1 MYKPFIL
8 KGFKSNLLFKFNG
21 LCFINYLYKDE
32 KSNTSYVTDDK
43 KGKKSILEY
52 KLINTKNNLSLVKIN
67 LLTGRHHQ
75 IRVQFSS
82 RGHSLSG
89 DGKYGTRGRGKG
101 LALWA
106 YSLTFEHPT
115 KKEEMVFEK
124 YPEITGSWKI
134 LEDKE

>member
-1 MYKPFIL
+1 M
-8 KGFKSNLLFKFNG
+8 
-21 LCFINYLYKDE
+21 
-32 KSNTSYVTDDK
+32 
-43 KGKKSILEY
+43 
-52 KLINTKNNLSLVKIN
+52 
-67 LLTGRHHQ
+67 
-75 IRVQFSS
+75 
-82 RGHSLSG
+82 SG

-134 LEDKE
+134 LENKE